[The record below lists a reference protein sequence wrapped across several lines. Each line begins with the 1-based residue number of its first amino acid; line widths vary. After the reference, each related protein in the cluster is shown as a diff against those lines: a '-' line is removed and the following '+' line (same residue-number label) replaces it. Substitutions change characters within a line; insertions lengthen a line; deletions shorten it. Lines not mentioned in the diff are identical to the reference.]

1 MSVLVI
7 TVLTLAMLFFLFTT
21 GMSIGI
27 AMAFAGFVG
36 FSLLVGVDAALGLIA
51 MDIYTVFSSYGLTVI
66 ILFTLMGQIAVRA
79 GVARDVY
86 DCTHKWAGHLPGG
99 LALGTIAAGGLFK
112 AVCGSGTATTAMFA
126 GISLPEMDR
135 YGYDKR
141 LSTGVV
147 AVLGCIGGLIPPSQ
161 TLILYGLIT
170 GTSLGQLF
178 LAGIVPGIVMALS
191 FIATLYIWCT
201 INPALGPRGD
211 KYSWKARFL
220 SLPSVGWVIGIFLGV
235 FGGLMAGFFTPT
247 EAGSIGSAAVLILS
261 LVKGNINWKGT
272 VRALTESAYM
282 ACMMLFL
289 LAGATILG
297 HFFAVTRAPNMVSD
311 FLGTLNLNPY
321 LIIAII
327 CAIYIIGGEFID
339 DLAFFMLATPIFLPV
354 VQNLGFDLIWF
365 GVVITAT
372 LMIGVVIPPLAML
385 VFLVSGMAKVPMGTV
400 YKGVYPF
407 LAAMTVCVLLFMFFP
422 QLSLWLPNLMM
433 K

>member
-7 TVLTLAMLFFLFTT
+7 AVLTIALLFLLFTT

-27 AMAFAGFVG
+27 AMALAGFIG

-51 MDIYTVFSSYGLTVI
+51 VDIYSVFSSYGLTVI
-66 ILFTLMGQIAVRA
+66 ILFTLMGQLAVRA
-79 GVARDVY
+79 GIARNVY
-86 DCTHKWAGHLPGG
+86 DCTHKWVGHMPGG
-99 LALGTIAAGGLFK
+99 LALGTIVAGALFK
-112 AVCGSGTATTAMFA
+112 AVCGSGTAVSAMFA

-147 AVLGCIGGLIPPSQ
+147 ATLGTIGGLIPPSQ

-170 GTSLGQLF
+170 GVSIGQLF
-178 LAGIVPGIVMALS
+178 LAGIIPGMILALS
-191 FIATLYIWCT
+191 FIVTISVWCR
-201 INPALGPRGD
+201 INPALGPKGE
-211 KYSWKARFL
+211 KSTWKARFA
-220 SLPSVGWVIGIFLGV
+220 SLPSVGWVIVIFLAV
-235 FGGLMAGFFTPT
+235 LGGLMAGLFTPT
-247 EAGSIGSAAVLILS
+247 EAGSVGAAGVLLLS
-261 LVKGNINWKGT
+261 LVKREIDFKGL
-272 VRALTESAYM
+272 VRALTESVHM
-282 ACMMLFL
+282 SCMMLFL

-297 HFFAVTRAPNMVSD
+297 HFFAVTRTPNMVSE

-321 LIIAII
+321 VIIGMI

-354 VQNLGFDLIWF
+354 VQNLGFDLVWF
-365 GVVITAT
+365 GIVIAST
-372 LMIGVVIPPLAML
+372 LMIGVVLPPLAML
-385 VFLVSGMAKVPMGTV
+385 VFLVSGIAKVPMSTV

-407 LAAMTVCVLLFMFFP
+407 LVGMTICVLLFMFFP
-422 QLSLWLPNLMM
+422 QLSLWLPSVLM